1 MDLTSDEAAE
11 LENIYSGGLMRKV
24 TPQNIEQQFLESGYI
39 RRAVGGLV
47 PTKAGHEALM
57 NWKKQSTGK

>member
-24 TPQNIEQQFLESGYI
+24 TPPHIEQQFLENGYVH
-39 RRAVGGLV
+39 RVVGGLL
-47 PTKAGHEALM
+47 PTKTGHEALM
-57 NWKKQSTGK
+57 NWKKGNAK